1 MQPIPIDLKK
11 INKLIARIRAKNK
24 IYKDELLPYAK
35 KIGLD
40 LESKPKV
47 APPNTPIVEKIIG
60 LTKILEKR
68 SMFEKK
74 KHQLLKKVY
83 KKYPLEA

>member
-1 MQPIPIDLKK
+1 MQHILIDLKK
-11 INKLIARIRAKNK
+11 ANKLVARIKAENK
-24 IYKDELLPYAK
+24 VYKDELLPYAK

-40 LESKPKV
+40 LGSKPKV
-47 APPNTPIVEKIIG
+47 APPNTPIVETIIG

-83 KKYPLEA
+83 KKYPLET